1 MAQYWLA
8 GYALANAVIL
18 FDFVLELMGWTTI
31 SEWVW
36 GHTPKS
42 KRWVWYVGAFAAFN
56 VLFWTVGGPVAT
68 AFLGGWLIAHL
79 QGAK

>member
-1 MAQYWLA
+1 MNQYWLA
-8 GYALANAVIL
+8 AYGVANAVIL
-18 FDFVLELMGWTTI
+18 FDFGLELAGWTTI

-36 GHTPKS
+36 AKTPKS
-42 KRWVWYVGAFAAFN
+42 KRWVWYVGAFAMFN
-56 VLFWTVGGPVAT
+56 ILFWVAGGPVAA